1 MALAVS
7 PLELLVREMRWEA
20 DGIMSLVLAD
30 ASGTS
35 LPPWSPGAH
44 VDVELPSGLV
54 RQYSLCGDLADE
66 SSYRIAVLREER
78 SRGGSREIF
87 DTPLLGRTLVV
98 HGPRN
103 HFPLEPASEY
113 LFIAGG
119 IGITPIL
126 PMLGVVEATGSAWT
140 LIYGGR
146 SRSTMA
152 FVPEISR
159 GTHGEVH
166 IVPQDEVGFPDI
178 GKAIGDASQS
188 AIYCCGPP
196 GLLDAVQTI
205 CDEQMLAHRLHLERF
220 VAPDNAPSDLPM
232 EEFELELRRS
242 GTTLRVPTDRTVL
255 SIVREVVPSLLS
267 SCEEGYCGTCEVGVL
282 EGVPDHR
289 DSVLSE
295 SERAANKSM
304 MTCVSRSKTPRL
316 VLDI

>member
-1 MALAVS
+1 MGPDLS
-7 PLELLVREMRWEA
+7 SLELLVREMRWEA

-30 ASGTS
+30 ASGVS
-35 LPPWSPGAH
+35 LPRWAAGAH
-44 VDVELPSGLV
+44 VDLVLPSGLV
-54 RQYSLCGDLADE
+54 RQYSLCGDPGDL
-66 SSYRIAVLREER
+66 SSYRIAVLREQN

-87 DTPLLGRTLVV
+87 DTPLLGRRVIV

-103 HFPLEPASEY
+103 HFSLEPASAY

-126 PMLGVVEATGSAWT
+126 PMLRVADATDAVWT
-140 LIYGGR
+140 LVYGGR

-152 FVPEISR
+152 FLSEISESM
-159 GTHGEVH
+159 HGEIH
-166 IVPQDEVGFPDI
+166 LVPQDELGFPDL
-178 GKAIGDASQS
+178 GKAISAAGQS

-196 GLLDAVQTI
+196 GLLDAVQAI
-205 CDEQMLAHRLHLERF
+205 CEEQRLSHRLHLERF
-220 VAPDNAPSDLPM
+220 VAPDNVPNGLPM
-232 EEFELELRRS
+232 EGFEIELRRS
-242 GTTLRVPTDRTVL
+242 GKTLRVPADRSVL
-255 SIVREVVPSLLS
+255 SVLRDVVPTALS

-289 DSVLSE
+289 DSVLSD

-304 MTCVSRSKTPRL
+304 MTCVSRAKTPRL